1 MSPRPISI
9 LHREADP
16 DLVAYCE
23 RLLERSSGHRR
34 ARGRGRVA
42 GRRVPDLAPRRFAV
56 LPMVGELELVQHR
69 LLTDLNARLEEH

>member
-9 LHREADP
+9 LHREADH

-23 RLLERSSGHRR
+23 RLLERAR
-34 ARGRGRVA
+34 AGIVGLVVA
-42 GRRVPDLAPRRFAV
+42 AELPGGEFLILRHGDFAV

-69 LLTDLNARLEEH
+69 LLTLEEH

>member
-23 RLLERSSGHRR
+23 RLLERAR
-34 ARGRGRVA
+34 AGIVGLMVAAELRVRMESVPRPRGR
-42 GRRVPDLAPRRFAV
+42 
-56 LPMVGELELVQHR
+56 
-69 LLTDLNARLEEH
+69 